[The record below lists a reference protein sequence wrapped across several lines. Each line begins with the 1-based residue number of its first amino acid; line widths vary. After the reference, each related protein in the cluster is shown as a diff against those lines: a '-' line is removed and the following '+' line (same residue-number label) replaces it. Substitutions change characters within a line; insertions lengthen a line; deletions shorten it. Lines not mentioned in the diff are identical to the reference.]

1 MHPKEIRPTLVPA
14 MAIINSYSKGVAS
27 PERFVRSRLY
37 FTSESHIHSL
47 LTCLRYGDLADVLT
61 DEQWR
66 RAMDYVSSVS
76 EINYLAQIVIMIYED
91 PTVEPKT
98 EKRFHV
104 ELHFSPGAFALCHD
118 LPEGSGFRS
127 GKLERLNSQ
136 VSVVSSGTSV
146 DKGSSDSMPQSLMP
160 SIGRSVSTCEQ
171 DKRMVPDKQSS
182 KRSDQSIEHC
192 PNPESFDSS
201 DMSFSGSYNSD
212 RFSRCPSCR
221 SNSVQSKGL
230 PPLDNL
236 RWSFDSDSCD
246 ICKDKMECCCETS
259 HIKNLEQC
267 SVRRSNSVKFCH
279 NILQKGSCPGKHD
292 ETLTVSHR
300 SQSQGRPSVLPL
312 SPVPSASTLEY
323 TGTPTASNP
332 EVGVGR
338 FTVTR
343 SNTEDNNLSQNSPC
357 RSKMEKMLPSF
368 YTSRLGACH
377 FKRFP
382 RSEFSEH
389 AIRNRSSISC
399 SPDVHRKTKDLD
411 SALLSK
417 PRYSCFTKLFQP
429 GSKANDSGDIKESD
443 FSRELVLDYAYLR
456 NNTSHF
462 SPVMQWLSM
471 QPENVVKSDGNY
483 NEKDCDLA
491 LIREKKSRETIPC
504 TNAEA
509 VKKDE
514 RSSVRLNRHHS
525 ASSVRSLTN
534 QVTSPKRNLVIPLST
549 SPTQASL
556 TPTLPD
562 EPLSSILYPSGS
574 IQSIMEPSGSQTNSV
589 AQTNSLLQSTGPE
602 TAIDDAI
609 INQALNA
616 VTYPSRQSPYHLDI
630 GRLIRA
636 VALGAPFA
644 PPLCRSL
651 ISTAVIRGSR
661 DDGQASSSVPDFKR
675 LSEDLNFAPRTLTP
689 GSSKDFLVPSAPCVP
704 EVYPLET
711 LHNDLT
717 LSQLEAFFVRLTT
730 HKFPTPFT
738 SPQHPSTPV
747 SYYHH
752 HSHQHQ
758 SPVNLD
764 AANRYQDSN
773 TSILNVF
780 PATLGDDTTTQSC
793 SNTVDEIPLETQQST
808 LLDETLDVTSAKQSS
823 SAFHLFTSNTK
834 ASSSVMETGYPEK
847 ETGEK
852 PKPNLPSRDN

>member
-1 MHPKEIRPTLVPA
+1 M
-14 MAIINSYSKGVAS
+14 
-27 PERFVRSRLY
+27 
-37 FTSESHIHSL
+37 
-47 LTCLRYGDLADVLT
+47 
-61 DEQWR
+61 
-66 RAMDYVSSVS
+66 
-76 EINYLAQIVIMIYED
+76 
-91 PTVEPKT
+91 
-98 EKRFHV
+98 
-104 ELHFSPGAFALCHD
+104 
-118 LPEGSGFRS
+118 
-127 GKLERLNSQ
+127 
-136 VSVVSSGTSV
+136 
-146 DKGSSDSMPQSLMP
+146 
-160 SIGRSVSTCEQ
+160 
-171 DKRMVPDKQSS
+171 
-182 KRSDQSIEHC
+182 
-192 PNPESFDSS
+192 
-201 DMSFSGSYNSD
+201 
-212 RFSRCPSCR
+212 
-221 SNSVQSKGL
+221 
-230 PPLDNL
+230 
-236 RWSFDSDSCD
+236 
-246 ICKDKMECCCETS
+246 
-259 HIKNLEQC
+259 
-267 SVRRSNSVKFCH
+267 
-279 NILQKGSCPGKHD
+279 
-292 ETLTVSHR
+292 
-300 SQSQGRPSVLPL
+300 
-312 SPVPSASTLEY
+312 
-323 TGTPTASNP
+323 
-332 EVGVGR
+332 
-338 FTVTR
+338 
-343 SNTEDNNLSQNSPC
+343 
-357 RSKMEKMLPSF
+357 
-368 YTSRLGACH
+368 
-377 FKRFP
+377 
-382 RSEFSEH
+382 
-389 AIRNRSSISC
+389 
-399 SPDVHRKTKDLD
+399 
-411 SALLSK
+411 
-417 PRYSCFTKLFQP
+417 
-429 GSKANDSGDIKESD
+429 
-443 FSRELVLDYAYLR
+443 
-456 NNTSHF
+456 
-462 SPVMQWLSM
+462 
-471 QPENVVKSDGNY
+471 
-483 NEKDCDLA
+483 
-491 LIREKKSRETIPC
+491 
-504 TNAEA
+504 
-509 VKKDE
+509 
-514 RSSVRLNRHHS
+514 
-525 ASSVRSLTN
+525 
-534 QVTSPKRNLVIPLST
+534 VIPLST

-852 PKPNLPSRDN
+852 PKVVFFIVLL